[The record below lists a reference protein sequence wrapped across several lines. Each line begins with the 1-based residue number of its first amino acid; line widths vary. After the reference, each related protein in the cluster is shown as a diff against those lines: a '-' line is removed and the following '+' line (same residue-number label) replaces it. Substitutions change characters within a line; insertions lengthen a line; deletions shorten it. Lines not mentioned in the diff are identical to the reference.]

1 MIGED
6 DGKGKSHFQAPDN
19 VNNILYNIIWKY
31 IVLYQLYLYFF
42 PKFLSQAEI
51 LFVYTLWNINVNE
64 NLSYLKYIHGFN
76 IL

>member
-1 MIGED
+1 MKIYSVILVIS
-6 DGKGKSHFQAPDN
+6 KG
-19 VNNILYNIIWKY
+19 
-31 IVLYQLYLYFF
+31 YFF

-51 LFVYTLWNINVNE
+51 LFVYTLWNVNE

>member
-1 MIGED
+1 MKIYSVISVISLFLS
-6 DGKGKSHFQAPDN
+6 K
-19 VNNILYNIIWKY
+19 L
-31 IVLYQLYLYFF
+31 
-42 PKFLSQAEI
+42 KFLSQAEI

>member
-19 VNNILYNIIWKY
+19 VNSITKYENIY
-31 IVLYQLYLYFF
+31 IVLYRLYLYFF